1 MRASR
6 LINMVLLLQARR
18 EMTAAELATEL
29 EVSERTVARDAVAL
43 GAAGIPVY
51 TERGPAGGYRL
62 LDGYRTRLTGIART
76 EAEALFLSGVPSALR
91 EMGLA
96 DAAST
101 ARLKVTAALSP
112 GLGDAP
118 NSAAQRFH
126 LDAPGWWHEPEA
138 PRPLPALAE
147 AVWDDRRVLVR
158 YRRQSND
165 REPEEV
171 LRELEPYGLVL
182 KAGVWYLVAKPRAER
197 AERLEAAG
205 GGQPSGAAGWRVYRV
220 DRFLS
225 VSPRHRPH
233 EGNPAYPACSTYSTC
248 STYPAHTEQQENADG
263 RRGDGHPANP
273 GRRDHNGRQA
283 SEGGSE
289 GETAGLGPGDDGRFV
304 RDPEFSLAGFWSDQ
318 AARFAR
324 SLLRE
329 EVTVRLSP
337 AGARA
342 LRHVTD
348 RTAADEALAEARGRG
363 DADEQGRLTV
373 TLRVEGLDVAYTQLL
388 ALGAECEVVA
398 PDVLRKQFAR
408 TADGMAELYTE

>member
-62 LDGYRTRLTGIART
+62 VDGYRTRLTGIART

-118 NSAAQRFH
+118 NTAAQRFH
-126 LDAPGWWHEPEA
+126 LDAPGWWHEPET
-138 PRPLPALAE
+138 PRLLPPLAE

-165 REPEEV
+165 RQPEEV
-171 LRELEPYGLVL
+171 ERELEPYGLVL
-182 KAGVWYLVAKPRAER
+182 KAGVWYLVARPGAER
-197 AERLEAAG
+197 AGAAAD
-205 GGQPSGAAGWRVYRV
+205 GAEHGDESSDPAGWRVYRE
-220 DRFLS
+220 R
-225 VSPRHRPH
+225 
-233 EGNPAYPACSTYSTC
+233 
-248 STYPAHTEQQENADG
+248 AH
-263 RRGDGHPANP
+263 
-273 GRRDHNGRQA
+273 
-283 SEGGSE
+283 
-289 GETAGLGPGDDGRFV
+289 V
-304 RDPEFSLAGFWSDQ
+304 
-318 AARFAR
+318 
-324 SLLRE
+324 
-329 EVTVRLSP
+329 
-337 AGARA
+337 
-342 LRHVTD
+342 
-348 RTAADEALAEARGRG
+348 
-363 DADEQGRLTV
+363 
-373 TLRVEGLDVAYTQLL
+373 
-388 ALGAECEVVA
+388 
-398 PDVLRKQFAR
+398 
-408 TADGMAELYTE
+408 